1 MSTCQRNNPWCN
13 RAWLVIALLVAIGL
27 TLPAVTPRQ
36 TNAQGQRLVLAFYY
50 NWFDENTWTPAKV
63 PDFPTQPYVS
73 RDRGVMDRHIAQA
86 QGAGIDAFVVSWYG
100 PGGGNQTEGNFAA
113 MLDVAAARG
122 FKLALDV
129 EVTSP
134 FAGSGTAGTAEML
147 RHALATHA
155 NHPAYLRVDGK
166 PVFFFWRQQRY
177 GADTWRAIR
186 DQVDP
191 GRGSI
196 WIAEGIDMSYQAVFD
211 GHHLYSVTWNPP
223 SNVFTTAN
231 KFSRWM
237 QDARNRYGSH
247 RYWVATV
254 MPGYNDLRTGRG
266 NAFARSREDGAYYVQ
281 TWQAA
286 IGSNPDWIIITSF
299 NEWPEGTYI
308 EPSQAYGDRYLGLTA
323 EWAGRFKSGEGQV
336 YTPPPAPAVDS
347 PPAAPPTPAP
357 TATPAPTPS
366 FAAVRVETA
375 VLNLRSAPSTSATLL
390 GQASAGSVWRTLGK
404 LPDESWW
411 QVCCIDRQ
419 RAWVSAQWVQ
429 PIGPSAALD
438 QVPAVDLTAA
448 RSEWRGVIVD

>member
-1 MSTCQRNNPWCN
+1 MSTCQRNTPWCG

-27 TLPAVTPRQ
+27 TLPAVMPRPG
-36 TNAQGQRLVLAFYY
+36 NAQGQRLVLAFYY

-63 PDFPTQPYVS
+63 PDFPTQPYLS
-73 RDRGVMDRHIAQA
+73 RDPGVMDRHIAQA

-134 FAGSGTAGTAEML
+134 FAGAGTAGTAEML

-177 GADTWRAIR
+177 GVDTWRAIR

-223 SNVFTTAN
+223 SDVFTTAN

-254 MPGYNDLRTGRG
+254 MPGYDDTRTGRG
-266 NAFARSREDGAYYVQ
+266 NAFARGREDGAYYVR

-299 NEWPEGTYI
+299 NEWPEGTYV

-336 YTPPPAPAVDS
+336 YAPPPAAAAS
-347 PPAAPPTPAP
+347 SPAAPSAPTPVPTPAP
-357 TATPAPTPS
+357 TPDY
-366 FAAVRVETA
+366 AAVRVETA
-375 VLNLRSAPSTSATLL
+375 VLNLRNAPDASAALL
-390 GQASAGSVWRTLGK
+390 GQTQAGSVLRTLSK

-411 QVCCIDRQ
+411 QVCCVNRQ
-419 RAWVSAQWVQ
+419 RAWVSGQFVRA
-429 PIGPSAALD
+429 IGPAAALA
-438 QVPAVDLTAA
+438 QVPAIDLTAA
-448 RSEWRGVIVD
+448 RSEWRGVILD

>member
-1 MSTCQRNNPWCN
+1 
-13 RAWLVIALLVAIGL
+13 V
-27 TLPAVTPRQ
+27 
-36 TNAQGQRLVLAFYY
+36 
-50 NWFDENTWTPAKV
+50 
-63 PDFPTQPYVS
+63 
-73 RDRGVMDRHIAQA
+73 
-86 QGAGIDAFVVSWYG
+86 
-100 PGGGNQTEGNFAA
+100 
-113 MLDVAAARG
+113 
-122 FKLALDV
+122 
-129 EVTSP
+129 
-134 FAGSGTAGTAEML
+134 AGS
-147 RHALATHA
+147 
-155 NHPAYLRVDGK
+155 
-166 PVFFFWRQQRY
+166 
-177 GADTWRAIR
+177 IR